1 VVATAFPRRGQA
13 ELAFYP
19 CARSFSTLLFVDL
32 DVAARYGPSIT
43 VGEIIWSGYA
53 HEKRVLA
60 RTRIS
65 IITGVYRVPVTG
77 LLVDLSVALEGSA
90 VA

>member
-1 VVATAFPRRGQA
+1 
-13 ELAFYP
+13 
-19 CARSFSTLLFVDL
+19 VDL

-53 HEKRVLA
+53 DEKRVLA
-60 RTRIS
+60 RTRCS
-65 IITGVYRVPVTG
+65 IITGVYRIRVAG
-77 LLVDLSVALEGSA
+77 LLVDLGVALEDSA